1 MPRDERR
8 RDEVPR
14 AGGWKRRI
22 ERFKAEVPGVPEW
35 FQDDQLTD
43 AGLVC
48 LLAWGVKVG
57 EFSVAQAF
65 AHVEA
70 IYSRDDRPLDDVL
83 TIQNTLHEILEHLG
97 LLARP

>member
-14 AGGWKRRI
+14 VGEWKRRI
-22 ERFKAEVPGVPEW
+22 ERFKAEVPGMPEW

-70 IYSRDDRPLDDVL
+70 IYSRDNRPLDDVL
-83 TIQNTLHEILEHLG
+83 TIQNTLHEILEYLG

>member
-1 MPRDERR
+1 MSRDERL
-8 RDEVPR
+8 RDEAPR

-22 ERFKAEVPGVPEW
+22 ERFKAEVPGAPEW

-65 AHVEA
+65 AHVAE
-70 IYSRDDRPLDDVL
+70 IYSRDDTPLDDVL
-83 TIQNTLHEILEHLG
+83 TIQNTLHDILEHLG